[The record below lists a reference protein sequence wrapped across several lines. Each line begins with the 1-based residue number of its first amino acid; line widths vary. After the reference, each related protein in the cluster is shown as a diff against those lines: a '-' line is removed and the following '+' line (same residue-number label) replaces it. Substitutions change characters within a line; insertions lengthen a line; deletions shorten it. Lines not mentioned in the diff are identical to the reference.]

1 MGNRQRN
8 PRILEMMIMKTI
20 GNIIKNSLLVFFVWV
35 MVTSCIFEKMNNSD
49 KLQSVFIQ
57 VNVNAD
63 EMTKST
69 PALEAGAETAIKS
82 LRIYAFYNGELS
94 GHFLRESISTDPII
108 MDLLLPYSGTH
119 NVDFY
124 VIANEAAI
132 DAATG
137 SPAIGKGT
145 TQEQLKAI
153 CMKGI
158 DNPSTNGLPMFYNE
172 VVGINV
178 DNIKTPTDDLHE
190 EHYWLVQQLDVD
202 LVRPVSKI
210 GVYVAEVEQGSA
222 VYETTSPKLT
232 ITDVQI
238 SNVIARGYL
247 FDINTAA
254 NYTSDFT
261 SNTDVQI
268 VNVIGE
274 QNGNAISNSDNYT
287 EVVSPRYFFENGS
300 GGNDWRSGTVES
312 STDFSQVAGG
322 AMLVKIGYSFD
333 SGATSQ
339 YVYVKMPEI
348 ERNVFYKVMCRFS
361 PVGGHQETLISINEW
376 NYSTHTYDEIIVKS
390 K

>member
-1 MGNRQRN
+1 
-8 PRILEMMIMKTI
+8 MMIMKTI
-20 GNIIKNSLLVFFVWV
+20 GNIIKKSLLVLFVWV
-35 MVTSCIFEKMNNSD
+35 MATSCIFDKMDNSE

-69 PALEAGAETAIKS
+69 PALEAGAENAIKS
-82 LRIYAFYNGELS
+82 IRIYAFYNGRLS
-94 GHFLRESISTDPII
+94 GHFLRETVSSDPII

-132 DAATG
+132 EAATD
-137 SPAIGKGT
+137 SPVIDKGIS
-145 TQEQLKAI
+145 QEQLKAI
-153 CMKGI
+153 CLKGI
-158 DNPSTNGLPMFYNE
+158 ENPITNGLPMFYNG

-178 DNIKTPTDDLHE
+178 DNIRNTTDELHQ

-222 VYETTSPKLT
+222 VYETISPKLT

-238 SNVIARGYL
+238 SNVIAKGYL
-247 FDINTAA
+247 FDVNSAA
-254 NYTSDFT
+254 TYTSDFT
-261 SNTDVQI
+261 QATDVQV

-274 QNGNAISNSDNYT
+274 QNGDAISNSDNYT
-287 EVVSPRYFFENGS
+287 EVVAPCYFFENGIGGKTWSS
-300 GGNDWRSGTVES
+300 GIVEA
-312 STDFSQVAGG
+312 STDLTQISQG
-322 AMLVKIGYSFD
+322 ATVVKIGYSFD

-348 ERNVFYKVMCRFS
+348 ERNIFYKVMCRFS
-361 PVGGHQETLISINEW
+361 PVGGHQEILISIKEW
-376 NYSTHTYDEIIVKS
+376 NYTSHTYEEVIVKS

>member
-1 MGNRQRN
+1 
-8 PRILEMMIMKTI
+8 MMIMKTI
-20 GNIIKNSLLVFFVWV
+20 GNIIKKSLLVLFVWV
-35 MVTSCIFEKMNNSD
+35 MATSCIFDKMDNSE

-69 PALEAGAETAIKS
+69 PALEAGAESAIKS
-82 LRIYAFYNGELS
+82 IRIYAFYNGQLS
-94 GHFLRESISTDPII
+94 GHFLRETVSSDPII

-132 DAATG
+132 DAATD
-137 SPAIGKGT
+137 SPVIGKGIS
-145 TQEQLKAI
+145 QEQLKAI
-153 CMKGI
+153 CLKGI
-158 DNPSTNGLPMFYNE
+158 ENPSTNGLPMFYNG

-178 DNIKTPTDDLHE
+178 DNIRNTTDELHQ

-238 SNVIARGYL
+238 SNVIAKGYL
-247 FDINTAA
+247 FDENTAST
-254 NYTSDFT
+254 YTSDFT
-261 SNTDVQI
+261 HATDVQV

-274 QNGNAISNSDNYT
+274 QNGDAISNSDNYT
-287 EVVSPRYFFENGS
+287 EVVAPCYFFENGNGGKTWSS
-300 GGNDWRSGTVES
+300 GIVEA
-312 STDFSQVAGG
+312 STDLSQISQG
-322 AMLVKIGYSFD
+322 ATVVKIGYSFD
-333 SGATSQ
+333 SGATSK

-348 ERNVFYKVMCRFS
+348 ERNIFYKVMCRFS
-361 PVGGHQETLISINEW
+361 PVGGHQEILISIKEW
-376 NYSTHTYDEIIVKS
+376 NYTSHTYEEVIVKS

>member
-1 MGNRQRN
+1 MGNRERN

-20 GNIIKNSLLVFFVWV
+20 GNIIKRTLLVLSVWV
-35 MVTSCIFEKMNNSD
+35 MATSCIFDKMDNSE

-57 VNVNAD
+57 VNVSAE
-63 EMTKST
+63 EMTKSA
-69 PALEAGAETAIKS
+69 PAVGSGVENAIKS
-82 LRIYAFYNGELS
+82 IRIFAFYNGQLS
-94 GHFLRESISTDPII
+94 GHFLRETASSDPII

-137 SPAIGKGT
+137 SPAIGKGM

-153 CMKGI
+153 CMKGL
-158 DNPSTNGLPMFYNE
+158 DNPSANGLPMFYND

-178 DNIKTPTDDLHE
+178 DNIRNTTGELHE
-190 EHYWLVQQLDVD
+190 DHYWLVQQLDVD

-222 VYETTSPKLT
+222 VYETNSPKLT

-238 SNVIARGYL
+238 SNVIAQGYL
-247 FDINTAA
+247 FDVNTAA
-254 NYTSDFT
+254 SYTSDFT
-261 SNTDVQI
+261 SNTDVQV

-274 QNGNAISNSDNYT
+274 QNGDAISNSDNYT
-287 EVVSPRYFFENGS
+287 EVVAPHYFFENGL
-300 GGNDWRSGTVES
+300 GGTAWNSGTVEA
-312 STDFSQVAGG
+312 STDWSQISQG
-322 AMLVKIGYSFD
+322 ATVVKIGYSFD
-333 SGATSQ
+333 SGTTSQ
-339 YVYVKMPEI
+339 HVYVKMPEI

-361 PVGGHQETLISINEW
+361 PVGGHHEILISINEW
-376 NYSTHTYDEIIVKS
+376 KYTTHTYDEIIVKS

>member
-1 MGNRQRN
+1 
-8 PRILEMMIMKTI
+8 MMIMKTI
-20 GNIIKNSLLVFFVWV
+20 GNIIKRSLLVLSVWV
-35 MVTSCIFEKMNNSD
+35 MATSCIFDKMDNSE

-57 VNVNAD
+57 VNVNAE

-69 PALEAGAETAIKS
+69 PALEAGAESAIKS
-82 LRIYAFYNGELS
+82 IRIYAFYNGQLS
-94 GHFLRESISTDPII
+94 GHFLRETVSSEPII

-124 VIANEAAI
+124 VIANESGI
-132 DAATG
+132 DAAAG
-137 SPAIGKGT
+137 SPAISKST

-153 CMKGI
+153 CMKGVE
-158 DNPSTNGLPMFYNE
+158 NPSTNGLPMIYND

-178 DNIKTPTDDLHE
+178 DNIRNTTDELHE
-190 EHYWLVQQLDVD
+190 DHYWLIQQLDVD

-232 ITDVQI
+232 ITDIQI
-238 SNVIARGYL
+238 SNVIAQGYL
-247 FDINTAA
+247 FDVNSATA
-254 NYTSDFT
+254 YTSDF
-261 SNTDVQI
+261 SSGTDVQV

-274 QNGNAISNSDNYT
+274 QNGEAISNSDNYT
-287 EVVSPRYFFENGS
+287 EVLAPHYFFENGFGGTAWSS
-300 GGNDWRSGTVES
+300 GIVES
-312 STDFSQVAGG
+312 STDFTQVSQG
-322 AMLVKIGYSFD
+322 AVLVKIGYSFD

-339 YVYVKMPEI
+339 HVYVKMPEL

-361 PVGGHQETLISINEW
+361 PVGGHQEILISINEW
-376 NYSTHTYDEIIVKS
+376 NYTTHTYEEVIVKS